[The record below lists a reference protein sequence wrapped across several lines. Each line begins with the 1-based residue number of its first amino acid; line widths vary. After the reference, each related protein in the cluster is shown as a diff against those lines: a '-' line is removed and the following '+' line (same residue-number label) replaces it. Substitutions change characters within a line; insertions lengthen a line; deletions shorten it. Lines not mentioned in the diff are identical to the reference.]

1 MKTKTEITYGVLPNG
16 EVPTQKNYYREY
28 MCWRG
33 MLDRCSEENSE
44 KSYYYS
50 VCDERWYCFANFIQ
64 DLPLIENYEIW
75 RDNPRRQI
83 NLDKDIKCNCKSKDC
98 SNKYEKRYCI
108 ENCIFVPSKINL
120 QERRYRPGGSNVPYI
135 VTLNGEEVY
144 KIKNNVNY
152 FAFLFHNNLYTEER
166 YNMMGQEEF
175 TIEDYKFVFDEQ
187 TYLEIIREKIE
198 EEIKE
203 TFLIDN
209 RAESKE
215 K

>member
-1 MKTKTEITYGVLPNG
+1 MKTETEITYGVLPNG
-16 EVPTQKNYYREY
+16 EVPTYKNYPREY
-28 MCWRG
+28 ACWRS

-64 DLPLIENYEIW
+64 DMQLIENYEIW
-75 RDNPRRQI
+75 RDNPNCRI
-83 NLDKDIKCNCKSKDC
+83 VLDNDIKCNCKSKDC

-108 ENCIFVPSKINL
+108 ENCMFVPNRINCHEY
-120 QERRYRPGGSNVPYI
+120 ERRPGGKNVPYI
-135 VTLNGEEVY
+135 ITRNSEEIVRTDG
-144 KIKNNVNY
+144 IIRY
-152 FAFLFHNNLYTEER
+152 FAFLIHFNLYTKER
-166 YNMMGQEEF
+166 YNMIGQEEF
-175 TIEDYKFVFDEQ
+175 TIEDFKLTFDNEA
-187 TYLEIIREKIE
+187 YLRLIREDIE
-198 EEIKE
+198 YEIKE